1 VVKASLSIDQKSV
14 AATSQAWKSTLECLF
29 KYGNNEFTMWR
40 AVVPNLRVKVKGM
53 SSHFI
58 LGLRGRHFQF
68 IRLDPLQSVDY
79 AGLRRWSKY
88 HRKRTSG
95 STVMRPG
102 IFEAF

>member
-1 VVKASLSIDQKSV
+1 MRLAIVSNQRRESW
-14 AATSQAWKSTLECLF
+14 AW
-29 KYGNNEFTMWR
+29 
-40 AVVPNLRVKVKGM
+40 

-68 IRLDPLQSVDY
+68 IRLAPLQSVDY

-95 STVMRPG
+95 SKVMRPG
-102 IFEAF
+102 ILEAF